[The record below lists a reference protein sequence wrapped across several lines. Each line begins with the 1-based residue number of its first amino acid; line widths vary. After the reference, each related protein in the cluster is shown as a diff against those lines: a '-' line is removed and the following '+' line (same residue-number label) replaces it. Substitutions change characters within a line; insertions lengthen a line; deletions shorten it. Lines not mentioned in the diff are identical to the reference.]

1 MFGRNKTKEA
11 MQPFPPPEFWQALI
25 DVRWRIIVPYDRR
38 RPLISRFFVKRR
50 SLWDSIDV
58 IEEYTDACIKNR
70 WHDDGN

>member
-1 MFGRNKTKEA
+1 MFGRNKTTEA

-58 IEEYTDACIKNR
+58 IEEYTEACIKNR